1 MNLNSGRT
9 TLIEAVADAQR
20 RRAESAIRPPK
31 DIEIFVEGH
40 TDRKYLQKHNHDSK
54 YTIKVFEK
62 NGRGGKDLI
71 IEEIQENNANT
82 YAIVDMDDDFATDK
96 LRNYDKK
103 ARGFVRLP
111 IVDTKNQC
119 CLFAFGFEHS
129 NGIEIST
136 FCSDIIKRVCQR
148 LQKEK
153 IDLMPIQVI
162 MLDALKKNELNLH
175 QYLRARTI
183 ARLYRGDSRQRI
195 DKNITR
201 KHGLQK
207 WDNVGLKEEHQ
218 VSDLVNQNFTDYKK
232 FAQDYSDELAGV
244 GYNDH
249 EVEAAIVLLLEKFY
263 PDFNQH
269 REIIYKTVRREFSI
283 KFVSLSKVEI
293 CRFFMLQLGR
303 YTLYIL

>member
-62 NGRGGKDLI
+62 NRRGGKDLI
-71 IEEIQENNANT
+71 IGEIQEKNANT
-82 YAIVDMDDDFATDK
+82 YAIVDMDHDFATDK
-96 LRNYDKK
+96 LRNWDKK
-103 ARGFVRLP
+103 AGRFVRLP

-129 NGIEIST
+129 NGIKIST
-136 FCSDIIKRVCQR
+136 FCSDIIKRVCKR
-148 LQKEK
+148 LQKEE
-153 IDLMPIQVI
+153 IDLMQIQVI
-162 MLDALKKNELNLH
+162 MLDALKRNELNLH
-175 QYLRARTI
+175 QYLRSRTI
-183 ARLYRGDSRQRI
+183 ARLYRGHSRQRI

-201 KHGLQK
+201 KHGLQI
-207 WDNVGLKEEHQ
+207 WDNVALKEERQ
-218 VSDLVNQNFTDYKK
+218 VSDLVNKKRFTKYKK
-232 FAQDYSDELAGV
+232 FKQLYSDELEQI

-249 EVEAAIVLLLEKFY
+249 EVEAAIVLLFEKFY
-263 PDFNQH
+263 PDFHQH
-269 REIIYKTVRREFSI
+269 REIIFKIVRREFSI
-283 KFVSLSKVEI
+283 KFVSLSKREHWMH
-293 CRFFMLQLGR
+293 FLQELKKVSD
-303 YTLYIL
+303 LE

>member
-31 DIEIFVEGH
+31 DFEIFVEGH

-62 NGRGGKDLI
+62 NRRGGKDLI
-71 IEEIQENNANT
+71 IEHINNTPNT
-82 YAIVDMDDDFATDK
+82 YAIVDMDHHFDEDK
-96 LRNYDKK
+96 LKNWDNKVG
-103 ARGFVRLP
+103 GFVRLP
-111 IVDTKNQC
+111 IVDTRSQC
-119 CLFAFGFEHS
+119 CLFAFGLEHS

-153 IDLMPIQVI
+153 IDLMPRQVI

-232 FAQDYSDELAGV
+232 FAQDYSDELEQI

-249 EVEAAIVLLLEKFY
+249 EVEAAIVLLFEKFY
-263 PDFNQH
+263 PYFSQH
-269 REIIYKTVRREFSI
+269 REIIYNIVRREFSK
-283 KFVSLSKVEI
+283 KFVSLSKKEHWMY
-293 CRFFMLQLGR
+293 FLQELKKVSD
-303 YTLYIL
+303 LE

>member
-9 TLIEAVADAQR
+9 TLIEAVADPLR

-40 TDRKYLQKHNHDSK
+40 TDRKYLQKHNHDSN
-54 YTIKVFEK
+54 YTIKVFQK
-62 NGRGGKDLI
+62 NRKGGKDLI
-71 IEEIQENNANT
+71 IEHMKKNITNT
-82 YAIVDMDDDFATDK
+82 YAIVDMDDDFASDK
-96 LRNYDKK
+96 LRDWDKK
-103 ARGFVRLP
+103 TQQWVDLP
-111 IVDTKNQC
+111 IVDTRNQC
-119 CLFAFGFEHS
+119 CLFAFGVERS
-129 NGIEIST
+129 NGFKIST
-136 FCSDIIKRVCQR
+136 FCSDIIKRVCKR
-148 LQKEK
+148 LQKEE
-153 IDLMPIQVI
+153 IDLMQIQVI

-195 DKNITR
+195 DKKITR

-218 VSDLVNQNFTDYKK
+218 VSDLVDQNFTDYKK
-232 FAQDYSDELAGV
+232 FAQDYSDDLAGI

-269 REIIYKTVRREFSI
+269 REIIYNIVRREFSK
-283 KFVSLSKVEI
+283 KFLSLSKREHWMH
-293 CRFFMLQLGR
+293 FLQELKKVSD
-303 YTLYIL
+303 LE

>member
-9 TLIEAVADAQR
+9 TLIEAVGDPLR
-20 RRAESAIRPPK
+20 RQAESAIRPPK

-54 YTIKVFEK
+54 YTIKVFRK
-62 NGRGGKDLI
+62 NRKGGKDLI
-71 IEEIQENNANT
+71 IEHMKINNVNT
-82 YAIVDMDDDFATDK
+82 YAIVDMDDDFHTDK
-96 LRNYDKK
+96 LKDWDKK
-103 ARGFVRLP
+103 TKQPVKLP

-119 CLFAFGFEHS
+119 CLFAFGFERS
-129 NGIEIST
+129 NGINIST
-136 FCSDIIKRVCQR
+136 FCSDIIKRVCKR
-148 LQKEK
+148 LQKEE
-153 IDLMPIQVI
+153 IDLMQIQVI
-162 MLDALKKNELNLH
+162 MLDELKKNELNLH

-207 WDNVGLKEEHQ
+207 WDNVALKEEHQ

-232 FAQDYSDELAGV
+232 FAQDYSDELAGI

-269 REIIYKTVRREFSI
+269 REIIYRTVRREFSI
-283 KFVSLSKVEI
+283 KFVSLSKREHWMH
-293 CRFFMLQLGR
+293 FLQELKKVSD
-303 YTLYIL
+303 LE